1 MMKFEDLLMQPSE
14 EKQKKILL
22 QEEVEELREE
32 LDGQL
37 QLKTVLQYA
46 LQRPNVGSFPS
57 LSTLPRRVQ
66 HLLGEMVA
74 TEEEIAWLERK
85 VDVLKL
91 KLYREKELAEK
102 WEMLQLKQVQH
113 QRLISK
119 QLPPPRPVVHK
130 DVEPHVASR
139 SSNYQQLRKQY
150 RIRKE
155 RRATVGSSIDFHPPI
170 DLTAEEIVESSSRGS
185 RSWRRHHSQSADI
198 EMETETPN
206 KLSEEVLKCLIS
218 IYLKLNKASLESKGS
233 STSNSIA
240 KQSLISSKKSKSS
253 FICTKTCSSAAVDA
267 PTFAFNDYA
276 SNLDPYGILLD
287 TDGSHREIGSYK
299 NFIQISRTSLNISHI
314 SECLPQ
320 MGKLRSMMQKFSNV
334 GITCLTYKQK
344 LAFWIN
350 IYNIC
355 IMNAFLQHGLPST
368 EEEQLS
374 LVNKAAINIGGIV
387 LNALAIEHF
396 ILRHPRDA
404 EHLKGLK
411 DDNERF
417 LRNAYGL
424 EYPEPNVTFSLCRGS
439 WSSPALRIYRP
450 DEVANELERA
460 KMEYLEAS
468 VGVTSKKKIMVP
480 KLMQWHMKDFADDM
494 ESLIEWMYSQ
504 LPSSCSLK
512 KSMMDCLDAGE
523 KKYLSLAKMIEV
535 QPYASEFRYLL
546 PL

>member
-1 MMKFEDLLMQPSE
+1 MMKFEDLLMQPGDD
-14 EKQKKILL
+14 KQKKLL
-22 QEEVEELREE
+22 LEEEVEELRQE

-37 QLKTVLQYA
+37 QLKTVLQHA
-46 LQRPNVGSFPS
+46 LQRPTVGSFPC

-66 HLLGEMVA
+66 HLLEEVVMA
-74 TEEEIAWLERK
+74 EEEIVWLERK

-91 KLYREKELAEK
+91 KLYREKELAER
-102 WEMLQLKQVQH
+102 WEMLQFKQVHQQQH
-113 QRLISK
+113 ERLISK
-119 QLPPPRPVVHK
+119 PLPPPRP
-130 DVEPHVASR
+130 DR
-139 SSNYQQLRKQY
+139 SQNYQQLRKQY

-155 RRATVGSSIDFHPPI
+155 RRASVGSSIDFHVISCPVN
-170 DLTAEEIVESSSRGS
+170 LTAAEIVESSSRGS
-185 RSWRRHHSQSADI
+185 RSRRHSDPDI
-198 EMETETPN
+198 EIENEKPN
-206 KLSEEVLKCLIS
+206 KLSEEVIKCLIS

-233 STSNSIA
+233 STA
-240 KQSLISSKKSKSS
+240 AMVKQSLISSKKSKSS
-253 FICTKTCSSAAVDA
+253 FICSKTSLNCTAATDA
-267 PTFAFNDYA
+267 PTMFLFNDYA

-299 NFIQISRTSLNISHI
+299 NFIQVSRTSLNTSHI
-314 SECLPQ
+314 PECLLE
-320 MGKLRSMMQKFSNV
+320 MRKLRSMVQKFNNLDL
-334 GITCLTYKQK
+334 TCLTYKQK

-350 IYNIC
+350 VYNIC

-374 LVNKAAINIGGIV
+374 LVNKAAINVGGVV

-404 EHLKGLK
+404 EHGLR

-450 DEVANELERA
+450 DEVTNELERA

-468 VGVTSKKKIMVP
+468 VGVTSKKKILVP

-494 ESLIEWMYSQ
+494 ESLVEWMYSQ

-512 KSMMDCLDAGE
+512 RSMMECLGAGE
-523 KKYLSLAKMIEV
+523 KKSLSLAKMIEV